1 MGSRILGGNLG
12 TPVADSHQQI
22 PARVETL
29 TIPAGSNQYRPITD
43 NSTVPIIF
51 LKPSSPLRNENITAP
66 GNEPF
71 GFTVNDD
78 SLGNIGS
85 LVSDSSPEVFSNH
98 GSSAPVTAPLD
109 TKLGGPGQE
118 KIVPQGNFPDP
129 RKDSESSSNPAT
141 VRNNLGTLHQDSQLG
156 HPADSA
162 NLNFTAP
169 VIYLGNKANIA
180 NQKHSLT
187 EVYLGSPSSKLNTS
201 KVYPEDSVI
210 GSNVNISDIYLG
222 EHNLDN
228 SKEFLMIQERIR
240 H

>member
-1 MGSRILGGNLG
+1 
-12 TPVADSHQQI
+12 
-22 PARVETL
+22 VETL
-29 TIPAGSNQYRPITD
+29 TLPAGSNQYRPITD

-51 LKPSSPLRNENITAP
+51 LKPSSPVRNENITAP

-98 GSSAPVTAPLD
+98 GSLSPVTAPLD
-109 TKLGGPGQE
+109 TKLGGPGQD
-118 KIVPQGNFPDP
+118 KIVPQGNLPV
-129 RKDSESSSNPAT
+129 RGNSQDSESRSSPVT
-141 VRNNLGTLHQDSQLG
+141 VRNNLGTLHQENQLG

-162 NLNFTAP
+162 NLNITVP

-228 SKEFLMIQERIR
+228 SKEFLLIQERIR